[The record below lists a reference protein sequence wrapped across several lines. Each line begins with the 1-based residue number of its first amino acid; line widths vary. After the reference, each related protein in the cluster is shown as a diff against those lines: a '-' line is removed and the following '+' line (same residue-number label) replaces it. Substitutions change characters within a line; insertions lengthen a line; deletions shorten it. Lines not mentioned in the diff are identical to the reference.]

1 VLFVFKVIKLKKF
14 LYGYLENFGYFY
26 QYLRQRVFILL
37 WLSIL
42 VGVLDGFGLS
52 MFLPLLQMVGDNAT
66 VDPEKLG
73 KLRFIVQ
80 GMQAMGF
87 NLTIVSILLFL
98 CLFFVLKGVAR
109 YLCDAYAVIAQQ
121 FFIRKI
127 RLRMLAALNS
137 ISFKSFVTTDAGRIQ
152 NTMSGEVDRVSRAFL
167 SYFKAFEQMIL
178 VAVYMVFAFFVDA
191 QFALLVSIGG
201 VVTNVVYKKIN
212 TLTKKASRQL
222 TSDAHDFQGLII
234 QHVGNYKYLKATG
247 LSNFFGSQLINK
259 LLLLEK
265 SNRRIGVLTAVISG
279 AREPLLIF
287 VVTAVILIQVK
298 FLGAPLGP
306 ILISFL
312 FFYRALTALLQ
323 MQTAWNYF
331 LSTSGSIENMKQFQ
345 QELDTNN
352 EQEGGRE
359 LNKFNSSFELRN
371 ASLQYGD
378 KKVLQNINLTVNKNE
393 TVAFV
398 GESGSGKTSLVNMLA
413 GLLPPDAGNMK
424 VDGIDSIEI
433 NMPAFQKRIG
443 YITQDPVVFNDSIF
457 NNITLWSQE
466 TVENRNRFDN
476 AIKKAALTDFI
487 NGLSEKENTIL
498 GNNGINLSGGQKQR
512 ISIARE
518 LYKDI
523 DILIMDEATS
533 ALDSETE
540 KSIQDNIDILKGQYT
555 ILIVAHRLSTIK
567 NADRIVLMNNG
578 QIEQV
583 GTYQQMIDTA
593 ATFKRMVT
601 LQEL

>member
-1 VLFVFKVIKLKKF
+1 M
-14 LYGYLENFGYFY
+14 
-26 QYLRQRVFILL
+26 
-37 WLSIL
+37 
-42 VGVLDGFGLS
+42 LDGFGLT
-52 MFLPLLQMVGDNAT
+52 MFLPLLQMVGDSTT
-66 VDPEKLG
+66 VDSEKLG
-73 KLRFIVQ
+73 NLRFIVQ
-80 GMQAMGF
+80 AMQAMGLS
-87 NLTIVSILLFL
+87 LTLVPVLLFL
-98 CLFFVLKGVAR
+98 CLFFVLKGVVR

-127 RLRMLAALNS
+127 RLRMLAALNN
-137 ISFKSFVTTDAGRIQ
+137 ISFKSFVTADAGRIQ

-178 VAVYMVFAFFVDA
+178 VAVYMAFAFFVDA

-201 VVTNVVYKKIN
+201 VVTNVIYKKIN

-247 LSNFFGSQLINK
+247 LSNFFGSRLINK

-287 VVTAVILIQVK
+287 VVTAVILVQVK
-298 FLGAPLGP
+298 FLAAPLGP
-306 ILISFL
+306 ILISLL

-345 QELDTNN
+345 QELDSNN
-352 EQEGGRE
+352 EQAGNRE
-359 LNKFNSSFELRN
+359 LNKFHSKFELN
-371 ASLQYGD
+371 NVSLQYGD
-378 KKVLQNINLTVNKNE
+378 KKVLQNINLVVNKNE

-413 GLLPPDAGNMK
+413 GLLPPDAGTMK
-424 VDGIDSIEI
+424 VDGVASTEI
-433 NMPAFQKRIG
+433 NMPAFQKRLG
-443 YITQDPVVFNDSIF
+443 YITQDPVIFNDSIY
-457 NNITLWSQE
+457 NNITLWDGPTE
-466 TVENRNRFDN
+466 ENINRYN
-476 AIKKAALTDFI
+476 AAIQKAALTDFI
-487 NGLSEKENTIL
+487 NSLSEKENTML

-540 KSIQDNIDILKGQYT
+540 KSIQDNIDTLKGQYT

-567 NADRIVLMNNG
+567 NADRIVLMNKG
-578 QIEQV
+578 QIEQA
-583 GTYQQMIDTA
+583 GTYQQMLDNA
-593 ATFKRMVT
+593 AMFKRMVA

>member
-1 VLFVFKVIKLKKF
+1 M
-14 LYGYLENFGYFY
+14 G
-26 QYLRQRVFILL
+26 
-37 WLSIL
+37 LSIL
-42 VGVLDGFGLS
+42 VGVLDGFGLT
-52 MFLPLLQMVGDNAT
+52 MFLPLLQMVGDSAT
-66 VDPEKLG
+66 VDSGKLG
-73 KLRFIVQ
+73 NLRFIVQ
-80 GMQAMGF
+80 GMQAMGLS
-87 NLTIVSILLFL
+87 LTLVSILLFL
-98 CLFFVLKGVAR
+98 CLFFVLKGVVR
-109 YLCDAYAVIAQQ
+109 YFCDAYAVIAQQ

-137 ISFKSFVTTDAGRIQ
+137 ISFKSFVTADAGRIQ

-178 VAVYMVFAFFVDA
+178 VAVYMAFAFFVDA

-201 VVTNVVYKKIN
+201 VVTNFIYKKIN
-212 TLTKKASRQL
+212 TLTKNASRQL

-247 LSNFFGSQLINK
+247 LTNFFGNRLINK

-287 VVTAVILIQVK
+287 VVTAVILVQVK
-298 FLGAPLGP
+298 FLAAPLGP
-306 ILISFL
+306 ILISLL

-331 LSTSGSIENMKQFQ
+331 LSTSGSIENMKHFQ
-345 QELDTNN
+345 QELDSNK
-352 EQEGGRE
+352 EQAGNRE
-359 LNKFNSSFELRN
+359 LNKFDSKFELN
-371 ASLQYGD
+371 NVSLQYGD

-424 VDGIDSIEI
+424 I
-433 NMPAFQKRIG
+433 NGTNSVEVNMQTFQKRVG
-443 YITQDPVVFNDSIF
+443 YVTQDPVIFNDSIF
-457 NNITLWSQE
+457 NNITLWAE
-466 TVENRNRFDN
+466 PTTENINQFN
-476 AIKKAALTDFI
+476 GAIKKAALTDFVAE
-487 NGLSEKENTIL
+487 LSEKEKTIL

-540 KSIQDNIDILKGQYT
+540 KSIQDNIDTLKGQYT

-578 QIEQV
+578 QIEQA
-583 GTYQQMIDTA
+583 GTYQQMLDNA
-593 ATFKRMVT
+593 AMFKRMVA